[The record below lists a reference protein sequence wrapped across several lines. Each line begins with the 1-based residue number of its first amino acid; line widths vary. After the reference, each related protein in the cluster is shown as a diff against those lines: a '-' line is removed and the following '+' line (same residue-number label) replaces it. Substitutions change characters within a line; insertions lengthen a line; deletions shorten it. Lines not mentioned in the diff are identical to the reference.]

1 MRCTTAC
8 VLSLGLG
15 HAAATNAR
23 LEAGANPIRKVVDLL
38 QAMKKQVTEEG
49 KKEAEMFEAFMC
61 YCKKGTGN
69 LDASIEAATAKIESL
84 AASLKAATEK
94 NAQTKADLKEHSA
107 SRDEAKD
114 TLAKAVA
121 LRKKEASV
129 YAKFKAESETNIKA
143 LASATTAVEQGMKGS
158 FLQTETAK
166 RVRQFAMES
175 AVLPDDTRDELLS
188 FLSGGG
194 SQGYAPA
201 SGEIVGILKTMHD
214 EMTKGLNDATDV
226 ENDALKNYEEL
237 SAAKKKEISTLQA
250 QIENEMKRAGN
261 LDVKTAEMENDKED
275 TEQALTADQK
285 FKAELKTNC
294 ATKSKEW
301 ETIQKVRSEELLAIS
316 ETITVINDDDAME
329 LFKKTLPSASM
340 SLMQVDQTMSS
351 MRARALAALGKA
363 KSGRP
368 GLDFISL
375 ALRGKKAGFTK
386 VIGMIDEMVKNLAA
400 EQKEDDSKKEYCDTQ
415 LDESEDKKKQL
426 ENSISDSDTSIAEM
440 EGSIQELTDEIAAL
454 TAGVKAL
461 DNSVTEATALRKKEN
476 AAFKDLETSDTTAKE
491 VLLWAKNRL
500 NKFYNPTVYKP
511 PPGREMSEEERI
523 TVNMGGSLEPV
534 EAGGIAGTGIGA
546 SFAQVSSSASRAAP
560 PPPPETAGAYQKKS
574 GKGNGVIAMMDLLV
588 ADLDKELQEATVN
601 EKDAQQEYETMMQD
615 ASDKRAADSKSITQ
629 KSEEKASTEEA
640 LQDEQDKRGE
650 TATELMNTEK
660 VMSNL
665 HGECDWLLKYFD
677 VRKDARSGE
686 VEALSNAK
694 AVLSGADYSLIQSKS
709 FLVRRHM
716 Q

>member
-61 YCKKGTGN
+61 YCKNGSGN

-84 AASLKAATEK
+84 TASLKAANEK
-94 NAQTKADLKEHSA
+94 NAQTKADLKEHTA
-107 SRDEAKD
+107 SREEAKD
-114 TLAKAVA
+114 TLAEATA
-121 LRKKEASV
+121 LRKKEAAA
-129 YAKFKAESETNIKA
+129 YAKFKSDSDTNIAALDKA
-143 LASATTAVEQGMKGS
+143 IPAIEKGMAGS
-158 FLQTETAK
+158 FLQTQAAM

-188 FLSGGG
+188 FLSGGR
-194 SQGYAPA
+194 QGYAPA
-201 SGEIVGILKTMHD
+201 SGEIVGILKTLHD
-214 EMTKGLNDATDV
+214 EMTAALNDATNV
-226 ENDALKNYEEL
+226 ENDAIKNYEEL

-250 QIENEMKRAGN
+250 QIENEMKRSGN
-261 LDVKTAEMENDKED
+261 LDVKTAEMENDQED
-275 TEQALTADQK
+275 TEEALTADQK

-294 ATKSKEW
+294 ATKTKEW
-301 ETIQKVRSEELLAIS
+301 EEIQKVRSEELLAIS

-363 KSGRP
+363 KGGRP

-375 ALRGKKAGFTK
+375 ALRGKTAGFTK
-386 VIGMIDEMVKNLAA
+386 VIGMIDTMVKNLAA
-400 EQKEDDSKKEYCDTQ
+400 EQKEDDSKKEYCGTQ

-426 ENSISDSDTSIAEM
+426 ENSISDSDTSISEM

-476 AAFKDLETSDTTAKE
+476 AAFKNLETSDTTAKE

-500 NKFYNPTVYKP
+500 NKFYNPAMYKP

-523 TVNMGGSLEPV
+523 AVNMGGTLEPV

-601 EKDAQQEYETMMQD
+601 EKDAQGEYETMMQD

-660 VMSNL
+660 VISNL